1 MTGLEGTAGVTC
13 KNAGDAG
20 AKVVGA
26 NLRGVG
32 VAGLGGLVGIGGK
45 LGARVEK
52 VGLNCGLAFLGFFT
66 D

>member
-1 MTGLEGTAGVTC
+1 MTGLDGTAGVTC

-32 VAGLGGLVGIGGK
+32 VTALGGLVGIGGK
-45 LGARVEK
+45 LGARVDK
-52 VGLNCGLAFLGFFT
+52 VGMN
-66 D
+66 

>member
-1 MTGLEGTAGVTC
+1 MTGLDGTAGVTC

-26 NLRGVG
+26 NLRCVG

-45 LGARVEK
+45 LGARVDK
-52 VGLNCGLAFLGFFT
+52 LGLN
-66 D
+66 